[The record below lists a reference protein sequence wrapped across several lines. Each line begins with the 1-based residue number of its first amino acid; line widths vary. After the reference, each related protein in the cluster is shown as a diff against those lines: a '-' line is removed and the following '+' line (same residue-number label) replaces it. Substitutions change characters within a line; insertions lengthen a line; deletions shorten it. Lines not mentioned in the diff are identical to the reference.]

1 VCRRWME
8 RGARQIIRRSVKYSK
23 KEDDVKVKLFIH
35 NRLVTYSF
43 SNLLKVRK

>member
-8 RGARQIIRRSVKYSK
+8 RGARQIIRRSVKNSK

-35 NRLVTYSF
+35 NRLERTAF
-43 SNLLKVRK
+43 LNFLKVRK